1 MRADG
6 HELFQRSKHLVLGSE
21 QVSKETEMAPKR
33 TLRGQL
39 QRWRDETAKKN
50 DEGTQFVL
58 EDNLLNHLLEASSAL
73 SSPIDETWLAE

>member
-1 MRADG
+1 
-6 HELFQRSKHLVLGSE
+6 
-21 QVSKETEMAPKR
+21 MAPKR